1 MAVGRE
7 IMQREKALLF
17 PFQNRWD
24 WRSLGDREEKE
35 GGKSKYSN
43 LVLEMMPSLI
53 AWALVQHHGQEM
65 LANVYY

>member
-1 MAVGRE
+1 
-7 IMQREKALLF
+7 MQREKALLF
-17 PFQNRWD
+17 PFKIGGTGEVWEIGRK
-24 WRSLGDREEKE
+24 RR